1 MSFAKAFGGVGSP
14 PRVWGQRA
22 FSSAS
27 RSISTVHPHA
37 CGDNSRRRTAAIRF
51 IGSPPRVWGQ
61 HLPHPVAQVGY
72 RFTPTRVGT
81 TSAQFADTAPSTVH
95 PHACGDNARSAPES
109 APPGGSPPRVWGQRS
124 VMIIVLPTSRF
135 TPTRVGTTYLAAC
148 QLRGPAGSPPRVWGQ
163 RKPVSASRITI
174 GFTPTRV
181 GTTQPPSPATSG
193 LTVHPHACGDNSI
206 PCISAAAFSGSP
218 PRVWGQLLHPQPADE
233 HMRFTPTR
241 VGTTL
246 TVSN

>member
-1 MSFAKAFGGVGSP
+1 MLRIFGRTTVHPHACGDNDFLAVPLARYDGSPPRVWGQHPHHFVHIRLVTVHPHACGDNRVSFAKAFGGVGSP

-163 RKPVSASRITI
+163 RS
-174 GFTPTRV
+174 
-181 GTTQPPSPATSG
+181 
-193 LTVHPHACGDNSI
+193 
-206 PCISAAAFSGSP
+206 
-218 PRVWGQLLHPQPADE
+218 LLRPQRA
-233 HMRFTPTR
+233 
-241 VGTTL
+241 G
-246 TVSN
+246 